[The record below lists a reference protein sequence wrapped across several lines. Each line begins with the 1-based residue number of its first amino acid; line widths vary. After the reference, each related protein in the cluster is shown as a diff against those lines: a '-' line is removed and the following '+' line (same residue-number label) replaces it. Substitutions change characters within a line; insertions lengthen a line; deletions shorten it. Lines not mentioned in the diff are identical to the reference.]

1 MLDAGSLHQGTRDLA
16 GEIDYLVASEKFARQ
31 FSGTDDLQIA
41 LQMEWEA
48 LLRYASATAALTC
61 TSLGARP
68 ALPNAKQVKQLLN
81 LDR

>member
-1 MLDAGSLHQGTRDLA
+1 MDAFTVNAIDSTGAGDAFHGT
-16 GEIDYLVASEKFARQ
+16 FAFGLSQ
-31 FSGTDDLQIA
+31 QI
-41 LQMEWEA
+41 EWEA

-81 LDR
+81 LYR